1 MTRRCVICTKPL
13 PAGRLMTC
21 GPACAKVAREQ
32 EAKRLR
38 DAQAAYRGR
47 RADASEAQ
55 GRAAESYA
63 PGCVGE
69 PMLTSEK
76 AGQ

>member
-32 EAKRLR
+32 EAQRLR

-47 RADASEAQ
+47 VESRRDVDPRATPAPAEDAGCNPQ
-55 GRAAESYA
+55 GFR
-63 PGCVGE
+63 
-69 PMLTSEK
+69 
-76 AGQ
+76 Q